1 MPAKR
6 KKEVNID
13 DQLDNENK
21 EDIVFE
27 EEPEGRSFG
36 GDSEEKVKKIKGKL
50 NKCLKENRENL
61 LGWQRCRAD
70 FVNAKKENEEKTK
83 QSFVFA
89 KGELME
95 EILPVVDSFEMAF
108 ANKEA
113 WENVDKQWRVG
124 VEYIHTQ
131 LLRVLEG
138 NGLKQIDP
146 LSQKFD
152 PNLHISMEVVD
163 TKDKK
168 EDDVVVEVIQKGYEV
183 NGKVIRAAKVKVGR
197 FKE

>member
-6 KKEVNID
+6 KKEENID
-13 DQLDNENK
+13 NQLDDTYNN
-21 EDIVFE
+21 DVIFE
-27 EEPEGRSFG
+27 EEPKGRTFG
-36 GDSEEKVKKIKGKL
+36 GDSEEKVKKMKEKL

-70 FVNAKKENEEKTK
+70 FVNAKKENEEKVK

-95 EILPVVDSFEMAF
+95 EILPVIDSFEMAF

-113 WENVDKQWRVG
+113 WENVDKQWRMG

-131 LLRVLEG
+131 LLSILEG

-152 PNLHISMEVVD
+152 PSLHTSMEVVD
-163 TKDKK
+163 TDDKK
-168 EDDVVVEVIQKGYEV
+168 QDDIVVEVVQKGYEM

-197 FKE
+197 YKK